1 MPQPQQVSFLA
12 LLDSL
17 MLFVQQKG
25 ARRVV
30 SALRVLGV
38 LVCGEANTLEVADKL
53 QTEPRLVLGWLNMAA
68 DDGYILE
75 CGMVRTTE
83 TGASGKAKVWRI
95 APAGVALLTEAKT
108 AAQKATALH
117 RDSP

>member
-1 MPQPQQVSFLA
+1 MPKPPQVSFLA

-30 SALRVLGV
+30 PVLRVLGV
-38 LVCGEANTLEVADKL
+38 LAYGEANTLEVADKL
-53 QTEPRLVLGWLNMAA
+53 RTEPRIVGDWLNMAA

-75 CGMVRTTE
+75 CGMIRAAKK
-83 TGASGKAKVWRI
+83 GASGKAKVWRI
-95 APAGVALLTEAKT
+95 APAGVALLTEAKC
-108 AAQKATALH
+108 AAQNATELH
-117 RDSP
+117 RDTP